1 MINASLHA
9 LHSIENVEI
18 LLPEKFGLHDTLYE
32 QMKDIFLY
40 CVFRME
46 MNENHFYSCLFR
58 IATYTWFF
66 MS

>member
-32 QMKDIFLY
+32 QMKDIFIF
-40 CVFRME
+40 CGIVDEME
-46 MNENHFYSCLFR
+46 ALF
-58 IATYTWFF
+58 
-66 MS
+66 